1 MNFKKMSAKALS
13 VFMSLIMLF
22 SVFAPAVSAIDADH
36 NHATEKPDLNYV
48 SLGDSMSNGYGL
60 DGYAQN
66 GYFDISENEGIGQYG
81 KGAYTTQFAEYL
93 TMGGLV
99 NVNHIQLA
107 ASAMLSRDLLFLVG
121 GGEYINDGYT
131 GFIDYVGL
139 SWKDLIDAE
148 GNIIN
153 EEFFADLQALYIKS
167 IANADVITMGLGNA
181 EFGAYIMHKLMTCLG
196 FGGTSY
202 TEVIDYV
209 QLENLMDTCDP
220 ALVEKVIELRDKYL
234 AMLPQDEAFEA
245 FENEQIETIANLFIY
260 TILDFCNNY
269 TKILDRIVELN
280 PDVEIMIVGLMNT
293 LTGVKFELNG
303 ETYDLGDYMGL
314 ALDIVNTHLTTYA
327 TVQVVNDEAY
337 RNATIY
343 YTAAP
348 KVEVIID
355 TYADGLNDVVRARF
369 HETIVGK
376 NGKADGYVWGLLNS
390 AGNVPYIALSEI
402 EAFEANRIA
411 YTEELAFRMPVLSGL
426 VDANT
431 WYNVYTPEMREAIL
445 AAYADV
451 IEEGVMGYLALIQMY
466 LAFEAAIVKA
476 SEGSTLSLGSF
487 VAISDLSIVLEDV
500 ISAMDYDQADLESAI
515 LASKTNKDEAY
526 KAFIAIV
533 EDKLT
538 GIYPTG
544 TLDKDTF
551 GDGSREY
558 LSKTPV
564 INFLIGG
571 KITNN
576 SNKILADFA
585 GVYNTIEEFYDD
597 VENLSE
603 DELVK
608 KIADK
613 IYNDFCLNYY
623 TEAQQAQL
631 NYYEK
636 ATGLAFRIVNAAS
649 ACLDAEYGEYYEYLY
664 FVPGYASEAMCEN
677 EVLKGLLGLFGRCL
691 IGNGIGAHPSENGHN
706 TLFEAVRSAY
716 ADQYTTVDKTVDDL
730 RVLCDY
736 IYKNYDKFYAEAYKL
751 AVKEGY
757 IAQMDAYL
765 VEAINAVRYAENWID
780 GYSEYYSPALVA
792 QIAAS
797 ADSTVASIEALR
809 AVLANADKLDAELN
823 ATIVALAAQVESNL
837 NEFATLIKIAA
848 TEVNAHASEQLGVVD
863 AVVAEE
869 LAKALAVINAKVN
882 AVLEAVAYVEAQVQ
896 KQIAIAD
903 AQIAAFVE
911 IAEAYLVELFGEAV
925 KTKAEAEAKIAEA
938 IAYLN
943 ALIKA
948 FLSNS
953 AYTANYTVTADSYYV
968 AIGGD
973 DAVYAE
979 LLAEKM
985 GLGADQFTTMGW
997 DIDATIIAKADLITI
1012 GYTENMISGFATE
1025 QLFGYVAEYLDV
1037 TLRADIN
1044 EFIKE
1049 AIAHVLGQLPFEPTE
1064 ETMAMISETIGTT
1077 IDTTISDYMFIFGLE
1092 GAETTE
1098 MDWAALVGEANV
1110 AYVENAL
1117 NAITNSLIAAGIPA
1131 TYGYKIE
1138 VVDYLLENINEIAPE
1153 YAVIFSMI
1161 TEESIKA
1168 MFGEY
1173 ATYTVEFPVADLVA
1187 YAVESY
1193 LYSYVQFNV
1202 EYAKLVYAVNAI
1214 NPDAQI
1220 VLLGNYS
1227 AFSGLGLDYELVVD
1241 GVAINF
1247 SDIFTA
1253 EIQNSA
1259 NSYADEV
1266 FEAIF
1271 GTLEGAVD
1279 GDKIDSALGSV
1290 DSAITSG
1297 ASTLYEI
1304 IYGILSD
1311 VENVRDYIDGTEVA
1325 LPEIPAIPSC
1335 PVLENVLAM
1344 ISKIN
1349 PNVIKDIDW
1358 ESIVG
1363 FDAIETTVAV
1373 AGAIS
1378 NAVETI
1384 ENTLVDLGIFETYTI
1399 TLPTLDLIYANL
1411 DKFDAE
1417 TRAMIESLD
1426 QAELRAMLGDLA
1438 EYVVEVKT
1446 ISAKAVDTIKSY
1458 FNGFYN
1464 ELAGIELTV
1473 FEGFNTTIDLGEL
1486 LSAPTSIH
1494 ALFYAYTMK
1503 NVIFVDISDA
1513 AIAYEA
1519 TDLFDFIIGYLFD
1532 NTATDLSEAGHAY
1545 IAEQIYNALNVV
1557 CGHRINGHVCDYC
1570 GEIFSACA
1578 DNDNDHKCDVCGE
1591 ALTACADANNDHKC
1605 DVCGAELTKCA
1616 DANND
1621 HKCDVCGP
1629 TLTQCADANN
1639 EHKCDVCGTTM
1650 TQCAD
1655 ANNDHKCDVCG
1666 TTMTQCAD
1674 ANNDH
1679 KCDVC
1684 GETMTQC
1691 ADANN
1696 DHNCD
1701 VCGTKLSECADANK
1715 DHKCD
1720 VCGATMT
1727 QCADSNNDHNCDVC
1741 GAKLSECADN
1751 DKDGKCDICGAEV
1764 AKEGLSTG
1772 AVIAIVAGSIVVA
1785 AGIGVGIFFGI
1796 KTGFFAKLFKK
1807 N

>member
-36 NHATEKPDLNYV
+36 NHATEKPNFNYV
-48 SLGDSMSNGYGL
+48 SLGDSMSNGYGM
-60 DGYAQN
+60 DNYAQN
-66 GYFDISENEGIGQYG
+66 GYFDIFADGEVGHYG
-81 KGAYTTQFAEYL
+81 DHAYTSQFAEYL
-93 TMGGLV
+93 SSV
-99 NVNHIQLA
+99 YNVNHIELA
-107 ASAMLSRDLLFLVG
+107 VSAMLSRDLLFLVG
-121 GGEYINDGYT
+121 GGEYIEDGYT
-131 GFIDYVGL
+131 GFIDYVGV
-139 SWKDLIDAE
+139 SWKTLIDE
-148 GNIIN
+148 KTGEIIN
-153 EEFFADLQALYIKS
+153 DEFFAELQNLYIDS
-167 IANADVITMGLGNA
+167 LTNADLITMGLGNA

-234 AMLPQDEAFEA
+234 AMLPQDEAFDA
-245 FENEQIETIANLFIY
+245 FEAEQIETIANLFIY

-293 LTGVKFELNG
+293 LNGVNFELNG
-303 ETYDLGDYMGL
+303 EYYDLGEYMGL

-327 TVQVVNDEAY
+327 TTQVVNDEAY

-376 NGKADGYVWGLLNS
+376 NGKANGYIWGLLNS

-402 EAFEANRIA
+402 EAFEENRIA
-411 YTEELAFRMPVLSGL
+411 YKEELAFRMPVLAGL

-431 WYNVYTPEMREAIL
+431 WYALPEAQQNAIL

-451 IEEGVMGYLALIQMY
+451 IEEGVEGYLALIQMY
-466 LAFEAAIVKA
+466 LAFEAAVVKA

-544 TLDKDTF
+544 TLDKNTF

-623 TEAQQAQL
+623 TEEQQTQL

-664 FVPGYASEAMCEN
+664 FVPGYVSEAMCEN
-677 EVLKGLLGLFGRCL
+677 EVLKGLLSLFGRCL

-757 IAQMDAYL
+757 IAQADAYL

-848 TEVNAHASEQLGVVD
+848 ADVNAHASEKLDEVE
-863 AVVAEE
+863 AVVAAEI
-869 LAKALAVINAKVN
+869 AKALAVINAKVN

-896 KQIAIAD
+896 KQIAIAE
-903 AQIAAFVE
+903 AQIVAFVE
-911 IAEAYLVELFGEAV
+911 IAEAYLAELFGEAV

-997 DIDATIIAKADLITI
+997 DIDATTIAKADLITI
-1012 GYTENMISGFATE
+1012 GYTESMISGFATE

-1037 TLRADIN
+1037 TLRTDIN

-1064 ETMAMISETIGTT
+1064 ETMAMISEMIGTT

-1138 VVDYLLENINEIAPE
+1138 VVDYLLANINEIAPE

-1173 ATYTVEFPVADLVA
+1173 ATYTVEIPVADLVA

-1241 GVAINF
+1241 GVAIDF

-1446 ISAKAVDTIKSY
+1446 ISAKAVDAIKGY

-1513 AIAYEA
+1513 AIASEA
-1519 TDLFDFIIGYLFD
+1519 TDLFDFITEYLFD
-1532 NTATDLSEAGHAY
+1532 NTAADLSEAGHAY

-1557 CGHRINGHVCDYC
+1557 CGHRDADDNGVCDYC
-1570 GEIFSACA
+1570 GICLEHRY
-1578 DNDNDHKCDVCGE
+1578 DNACDVDCNNCG
-1591 ALTACADANNDHKC
+1591 AIRTVGAHVYDNAC
-1605 DVCGAELTKCA
+1605 DVDCNNCGAIRTVA
-1616 DANND
+1616 DHVYDNA
-1621 HKCDVCGP
+1621 CDTDC
-1629 TLTQCADANN
+1629 N
-1639 EHKCDVCGTTM
+1639 
-1650 TQCAD
+1650 
-1655 ANNDHKCDVCG
+1655 
-1666 TTMTQCAD
+1666 
-1674 ANNDH
+1674 
-1679 KCDVC
+1679 
-1684 GETMTQC
+1684 
-1691 ADANN
+1691 
-1696 DHNCD
+1696 
-1701 VCGTKLSECADANK
+1701 
-1715 DHKCD
+1715 
-1720 VCGATMT
+1720 VCGATRT
-1727 QCADSNNDHNCDVC
+1727 VADHVYDNACDASCNVC
-1741 GAKLSECADN
+1741 GATRTAADHVYDN
-1751 DKDGKCDICGAEV
+1751 ACDADCNVCGATRTVADHVYDNACDASCNVCGATRTPADHVDSDKNGKCDICGADVEV
-1764 AKEGLSTG
+1764 VNDGLSTG
-1772 AVIAIVAGSIVVA
+1772 AIVAIVAGSVVVA

-1796 KTGFFAKLFKK
+1796 KTGFFSNLFAKISKK
-1807 N
+1807 K